1 MVSKNITGRKSSA
14 FHKSSK
20 DSVSPIF
27 NPLLEGEN
35 ADSPD
40 EDEKD
45 EQDIMDNRDEKD
57 DLLTGDT
64 QLFCNIRIK
73 HMQLISRTWIVAS
86 ILV

>member
-1 MVSKNITGRKSSA
+1 MISQKIPGTNSSA
-14 FHKSSK
+14 IHKSSK
-20 DSVSPIF
+20 DSVSPNF
-27 NPLLEGEN
+27 NPLLEGEG

-45 EQDIMDNRDEKD
+45 EQDIMDNRDEKN

>member
-1 MVSKNITGRKSSA
+1 MISQKITGNNSSA
-14 FHKSSK
+14 IHKSSK

-27 NPLLEGEN
+27 NPLLEGEG

-64 QLFCNIRIK
+64 DLFCNIRIK
-73 HMQLISRTWIVAS
+73 HMQLISRTWIIAS